1 MVSDS
6 PSIVEPTSPTHS
18 SSSTR
23 PQDPNDKDL
32 PSAAAAASRHSAID
46 IYDSDGPVS
55 YSTEAL
61 LRQSHSESQE
71 MRSSPLPPHDNG
83 FNQEKEK
90 ELPRLQ
96 ANGHRDDGDQLDP
109 VLDDDPSSYNLV
121 APPPA
126 GDREPFSLETQT
138 SALFSK
144 GHLQVIFG
152 DPTFLFK
159 FTSFLGLHRPQSVP
173 ILVHYLDSLKSLRA
187 IHYANAIC
195 EGLDPVE
202 GLEFTQKPVK
212 LTINTFLEERARKA
226 FDVLVTEELPAF
238 ITHHYIQIVSASIIA
253 RVTGVLSPQL
263 REASD
268 GLAEVFCLTDPSRS
282 DNPIVFASE
291 GRSTPIQLLIAAGL
305 VSKLY
310 TEFNRT
316 TQYGMNY
323 ILGRNCRFLQG
334 PMTNPNSVRRLRD
347 AIKAGKQHQEVF
359 LN

>member
-1 MVSDS
+1 MVDDS
-6 PSIVEPTSPTHS
+6 PSTVEPTSPSHS
-18 SSSTR
+18 SLSAH
-23 PQDPNDKDL
+23 PHNANDKL
-32 PSAAAAASRHSAID
+32 LSSASASRHSAL
-46 IYDSDGPVS
+46 DSYEYDGPVS

-61 LRQSHSESQE
+61 LRQSHSESKE
-71 MRSSPLPPHDNG
+71 MHNSPSPQVNG
-83 FNQEKEK
+83 FNPEKEKEKEK

-96 ANGHRDDGDQLDP
+96 ANGHLDDSDQLDP
-109 VLDDDPSSYNLV
+109 VLEDDPASYNLV

-126 GDREPFSLETQT
+126 EEREPFSLETQT
-138 SALFSK
+138 TALFSK

-152 DPTFLFK
+152 DPSFLFK
-159 FTSFLGLHRPQSVP
+159 FTSFLGQHRPQSVP

-253 RVTGVLSPQL
+253 RVTGALSPQL

-268 GLAEVFCLTDPSRS
+268 GLAEVFCLTDPSRQ

-291 GRSTPIQLLIAAGL
+291 GG
-305 VSKLY
+305 
-310 TEFNRT
+310 
-316 TQYGMNY
+316 
-323 ILGRNCRFLQG
+323 
-334 PMTNPNSVRRLRD
+334 
-347 AIKAGKQHQEVF
+347 QHLPSHYSLSCF
-359 LN
+359 

>member
-6 PSIVEPTSPTHS
+6 PPTVQPTSPTLS
-18 SSSTR
+18 SISTR
-23 PQDPNDKDL
+23 PRPHHANDKL
-32 PSAAAAASRHSAID
+32 LSSASR
-46 IYDSDGPVS
+46 DSDLDFNDGPIS

-61 LRQSHSESQE
+61 LHQSHSQE
-71 MRSSPLPPHDNG
+71 MQKSPSPHVNG
-83 FNQEKEK
+83 FDPEKTQ

-96 ANGHRDDGDQLDP
+96 ANGYLDDGDQLDP
-109 VLDDDPSSYNLV
+109 VLDDDPASYNLV

-126 GDREPFSLETQT
+126 EERESFSLETQT
-138 SALFSK
+138 TALFSK

-238 ITHHYIQIVSASIIA
+238 ITHHYIQIVSASIVA
-253 RVTGVLSPQL
+253 RVTGALSPQL
-263 REASD
+263 RDASD
-268 GLAEVFCLTDPSRS
+268 GLAEVFCLTDPSRQ

-291 GRSTPIQLLIAAGL
+291 GVLHLDSHYWITC
-305 VSKLY
+305 S
-310 TEFNRT
+310 
-316 TQYGMNY
+316 
-323 ILGRNCRFLQG
+323 
-334 PMTNPNSVRRLRD
+334 
-347 AIKAGKQHQEVF
+347 
-359 LN
+359 